1 VALTLGTGPFG
12 DRPAGNFTYVED
24 SPRWIRARL
33 RGETVADSRRTKLL
47 HRFGKLPVHL
57 FPPDDVRRD
66 LLPDGAVREHDGMLE
81 IDFNAVDGWLEEDEE
96 LIGHARD
103 PYHRIDAR
111 RTSRRVRVSI
121 GGRPVAATTRAVV
134 LFETGLPPRWY
145 IPREDLLAELE
156 PIDHPTT
163 CAYKGH
169 AKHFSVGG
177 EDAVAWT
184 YEEPLNDAVPVK
196 DLVAFY
202 NERVDI
208 EVDGEPQ
215 ERPQTQWSR

>member
-1 VALTLGTGPFG
+1 MALTLGTGPFG
-12 DRPAGNFTYVED
+12 DQPAGNFTYVED

-33 RGETVADSRRTKLL
+33 GGETVADSRRTKLL

-57 FPPDDVRRD
+57 FPPEDVRRE
-66 LLPDGAVREHDGMLE
+66 LLRDDAVHDHDGMLE
-81 IDFNAVDGWLEEDEE
+81 IDFNAVDQWLEEDEE

-111 RTSRRVRVSI
+111 RTSRRVHVSI
-121 GGRPVAATTRAVV
+121 DGRPVAETTRAVV

-145 IPREDLLAELE
+145 IPREDFLAELE

-163 CAYKGH
+163 CAYKGR
-169 AKHFSVGG
+169 AKHFSVAG

-184 YEEPLNDAVPVK
+184 YENPLNDAVPVK
-196 DLVAFY
+196 DLIAFY